1 MQISI
6 AVQPVEYFWVV
17 QEVKEHKETE
27 GSINANISFSDCL
40 ELSYDSIKSI
50 LTACAATTNTNS
62 KTVAFNKT
70 IADQNN
76 ELINLVTQC
85 TEKGWQVTGLN
96 ITTE

>member
-1 MQISI
+1 MFDGCYLLTNI
-6 AVQPVEYFWVV
+6 
-17 QEVKEHKETE
+17 TLE
-27 GSINANISFSDCL
+27 GSVNANISFDGCP

-76 ELINLVTQC
+76 ELTNLVTAC